1 MKILIADDNAGIRE
15 MLKLVLQSLGHEVVG
30 EADNG
35 EAAIKA
41 FRELRPEVVMLD
53 IIMPGKTGLAALDEI
68 RALDPAAKVVMLTAV
83 DQDDGTAPGDAGH
96 LGQHLLLVGE
106 GRPAELEDEDLAHV
120 VYSAFSIT

>member
-83 DQDDGTAPGDAGH
+83 DQDDVNLRVADKGAVMIYKPFSSLDI
-96 LGQHLLLVGE
+96 E
-106 GRPAELEDEDLAHV
+106 K
-120 VYSAFSIT
+120 AFNRLK